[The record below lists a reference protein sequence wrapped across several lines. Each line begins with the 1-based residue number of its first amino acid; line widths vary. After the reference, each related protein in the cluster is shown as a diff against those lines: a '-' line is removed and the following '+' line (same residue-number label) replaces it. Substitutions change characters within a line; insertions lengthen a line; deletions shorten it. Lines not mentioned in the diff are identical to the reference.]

1 MNITLY
7 LPSPHPLAIGS
18 ERTVSPVR
26 PASSARDAL
35 QQDER
40 PQHVRQAM
48 PTIDVETVAGRADA
62 LARPLASEV
71 SYRANRA
78 LSSYNQVANQ
88 DDRSDLRSLLGFD
101 EYA

>member
-1 MNITLY
+1 MNITPY
-7 LPSPHPLAIGS
+7 LPSPNPLVSGS

-26 PASSARDAL
+26 QANRARDAL

-40 PQHVRQAM
+40 PQAARKAM
-48 PTIDVETVAGRADA
+48 PTIDVESVAGRADA
-62 LARPLASEV
+62 LARPLDPAV

-88 DDRSDLRSLLGFD
+88 DDRSDLQSLLGFD